1 VDLTATPPHDAEFRP
16 NFLSDD
22 MLPTFFERNSK
33 LLSTPARTMADSILS
48 DIRIGR
54 RSDVPRIADEDEFLD
69 FEGRQS

>member
-1 VDLTATPPHDAEFRP
+1 
-16 NFLSDD
+16 
-22 MLPTFFERNSK
+22 
-33 LLSTPARTMADSILS
+33 MADSILS